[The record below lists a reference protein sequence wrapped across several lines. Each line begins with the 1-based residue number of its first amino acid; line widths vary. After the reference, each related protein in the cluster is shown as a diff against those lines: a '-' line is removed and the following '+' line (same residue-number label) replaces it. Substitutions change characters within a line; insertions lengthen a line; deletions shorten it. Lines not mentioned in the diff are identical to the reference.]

1 METSDDPELN
11 PVSKPKKESY
21 SYSSLHFILQHPSPA
36 DQILAQ
42 TVFANV
48 LKRLTAAR
56 FRGIPR
62 IPGAATSSR
71 RSFGMCKH
79 SMS

>member
-11 PVSKPKKESY
+11 PVSKPKKE